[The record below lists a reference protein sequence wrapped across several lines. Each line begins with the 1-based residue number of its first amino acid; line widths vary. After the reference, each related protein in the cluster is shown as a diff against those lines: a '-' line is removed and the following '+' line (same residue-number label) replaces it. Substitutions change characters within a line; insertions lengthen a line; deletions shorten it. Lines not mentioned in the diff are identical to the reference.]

1 MTTAQALTLTTGSNL
16 NQALADVLADKSF
29 GTATKYR
36 ERLNAFGAW
45 LATSGATSIDKQT
58 VAAYKR
64 HLATKDKPLSAS
76 SINGHLVAVRAL
88 LREAADLGLID
99 ERSAERAAAVQ
110 GVKEKGE
117 RAGNWLSKGEAQ
129 ALIDAPDLSTTKGIR
144 DRAIL
149 GLLVFCGLRRSEL
162 AALTIGHLQQRE
174 GHRVIADMIG
184 KGGRVRTV
192 KIPVGVGRAIDQWL
206 AASARSLSP
215 DSLVFVAMRK
225 GDHIADGETLSAQ
238 ALYNLIKEYGKAIG
252 HPELAPHDLRRT
264 FAKLAN
270 RGGAALED
278 ISQTLG
284 HASLQT
290 TQRYLGLELNLD
302 NAAPDRVGLKMS

>member
-1 MTTAQALTLTTGSNL
+1 MTTALTLTAGINL

-29 GTATKYR
+29 GTSTKYR
-36 ERLNAFGAW
+36 ERLKSFRVW
-45 LATSGATSIDKQT
+45 LAGSGATDSIKLT
-58 VAAYKR
+58 VAAYKK
-64 HLATKDKPLSAS
+64 HLATGGKSAS
-76 SINGHLVAVRAL
+76 TINGHLVAVRAL
-88 LREAADLGLID
+88 LRAAADLGLID

-117 RAGNWLSKGEAQ
+117 RAGNWLSKSEAQ
-129 ALIDAPDLSTTKGIR
+129 ALIDAPDVSTTKGTR

-149 GLLVFCGLRRSEL
+149 GLMIFCGLRRSEL
-162 AALTIGHLQQRE
+162 AALTIGHLQARE

-184 KGGRVRTV
+184 KGGRVRTI

-206 AASARSLSP
+206 AASDRTLTP
-215 DSLVFVAMRK
+215 NSLVFVAMRK
-225 GDHIADGETLSAQ
+225 GDHIADGETISAQ
-238 ALYNLIKEYGKAIG
+238 ALYNLVREYGRAIG
-252 HPELAPHDLRRT
+252 HDELAPHDLRRT

-270 RGGAALED
+270 KGGAALED
-278 ISQTLG
+278 ISMTLG